1 MNKVTAQRLEMVREL
16 ADAQGPFGD
25 YFSTEWAHN
34 DDGDRLMQ
42 SAKRLFMID
51 TDDIQALQEAH
62 KLFLQAVMDASGID
76 DDDAMDALDAIDN
89 GYREAVTSREAA

>member
-1 MNKVTAQRLEMVREL
+1 MNKVTAQRLEIVREL

-51 TDDIQALQEAH
+51 TNNLKALQEAH
-62 KLFLQAVMDASGID
+62 ASFLGAVMDASGID
-76 DDDAMDALDAIDN
+76 DDDAMDALEALRE
-89 GYREAVTSREAA
+89 GYRQSAWEAVA